1 MSERKSMSLVSSGT
15 NISKCEVIDINKN
28 GIWIFIEGEEYFVP
42 FKEFP
47 LFKDATVDK
56 IFNVTYLP
64 PNHLC
69 WEELDI
75 DIKIDSIGHP
85 ENYPLIFK
93 K

>member
-1 MSERKSMSLVSSGT
+1 M
-15 NISKCEVIDINKN
+15 NISKYEIIDINKN
-28 GIWIFIEGEEYFVP
+28 GIWIFIEGEEYFIP

-47 LFKDATVDK
+47 LLKDATVDK
-56 IFNVTYLP
+56 IFNVIYSS
-64 PNHLC
+64 PNHLY

-75 DIKIDSIGHP
+75 DIELDSIEHP